1 MHEYCSVANKNGKTF
16 ERKLKH
22 MKEILESI
30 ILNMVDNK
38 QEVEITEKSDNKTI
52 TLEVKVAA
60 EDMGKVIGKQ
70 GKIAKAIRTVMKS
83 LAAKDHKKVS
93 IEFID

>member
-1 MHEYCSVANKNGKTF
+1 
-16 ERKLKH
+16 

-38 QEVEITEKSDNKTI
+38 EEVTITEKSDEKTI
-52 TLEVKVAA
+52 TLEVKVA
-60 EDMGKVIGKQ
+60 ESDMGKVIGKQ

-83 LAAKDHKKVS
+83 LAAKDHKKIS